1 MMKMFNPPHPGLTI
15 REDVLPELGL
25 TVTDA
30 AMQLGV
36 SRVALSRMINGRSA
50 ISADMALRLAQW
62 LNGDAET
69 WLRLQMQ
76 YDLAQARKAG
86 VPKVKPIKHLIMSG

>member
-1 MMKMFNPPHPGLTI
+1 MKMFNPPHPGLTI

-30 AMQLGV
+30 ATQLGV
-36 SRVALSRMINGRSA
+36 SRVTLSRMINGRSA

-76 YDLAQARKAG
+76 YDLAQARKGG
-86 VPKVKPIKHLIMSG
+86 VPKVKPVKQMPV